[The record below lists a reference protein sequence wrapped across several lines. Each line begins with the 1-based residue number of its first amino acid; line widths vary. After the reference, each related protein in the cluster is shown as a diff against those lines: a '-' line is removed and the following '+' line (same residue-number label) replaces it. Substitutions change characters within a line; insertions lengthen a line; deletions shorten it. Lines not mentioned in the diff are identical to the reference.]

1 MPTPE
6 MGWEIPN
13 NLARILYFK
22 KELKK
27 ETLSISRDIF
37 IDRNKKIINFFK
49 KIKKKYDLV
58 LIFNVME
65 HVYNTDNAINEI
77 KKILKPGGKIIGAT
91 PFLYRIHHAPEDYNR
106 YTKQFFEKFFKENNL
121 NNIHINELGF
131 GPFCTCYSI
140 TFDYLKLIPFLSNLI
155 LTICLLLDKFL
166 SMFVK
171 TSLKKIYPI
180 SYFFYCEL

>member
-58 LIFNVME
+58 LIYPDDIFCDKNRCYAHKENVPLFFDDDHLSE
-65 HVYNTDNAINEI
+65 LGAKLISQ
-77 KKILKPGGKIIGAT
+77 KIL
-91 PFLYRIHHAPEDYNR
+91 NV
-106 YTKQFFEKFFKENNL
+106 
-121 NNIHINELGF
+121 IN
-131 GPFCTCYSI
+131 
-140 TFDYLKLIPFLSNLI
+140 K
-155 LTICLLLDKFL
+155 
-166 SMFVK
+166 
-171 TSLKKIYPI
+171 
-180 SYFFYCEL
+180 